1 MYMFSRIIDYI
12 KSWLYYPKM
21 KKCLDDR
28 NLSACNPWN
37 NERFA
42 RFKYASWHCKL
53 EKIKE
58 LGGFV
63 MRIPSEF
70 DNQDNSDGYVSAYCF
85 KCYQD
90 EKIDTMGVTK

>member
-1 MYMFSRIIDYI
+1 MFWIVVDYV
-12 KSWLYYPKM
+12 KSWFYYPKM
-21 KKCLDDR
+21 KKHFVER
-28 NLSACNPWN
+28 GMSHYNIWE
-37 NERFA
+37 NEKFA

-53 EKIKE
+53 EKIKY

-63 MRIPSEF
+63 VRIPSEF

-85 KCYQD
+85 KCHQD